1 MSDIEDQAAE
11 RVAKA
16 EHINDEV
23 YNRLHQ
29 YDKEDFGV
37 KAAKGNA
44 PRKPAAKK
52 PADG

>member
-16 EHINDEV
+16 ERINQEV

-29 YDKEDFGV
+29 YDGEGFGV

-44 PRKPAAKK
+44 PRKPAKK
-52 PADG
+52 SADG